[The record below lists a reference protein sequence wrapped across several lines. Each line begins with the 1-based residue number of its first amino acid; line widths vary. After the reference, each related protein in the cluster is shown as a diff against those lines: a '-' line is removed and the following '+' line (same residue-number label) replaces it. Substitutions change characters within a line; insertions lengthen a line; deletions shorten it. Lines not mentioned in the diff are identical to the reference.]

1 MEGDTTWHCPCG
13 SILCK
18 SSSKNR
24 HLKTKKHLAWV
35 ANNDNV
41 NDATSNITTNIK
53 KNPVDIVQYNSTKKK
68 TMKTKKTK
76 KKSKGSSEKQDTEQ
90 QECVVCLN
98 SYSDPKKLSV
108 CGHTFCKACIDK
120 WLKCNKNC
128 PCCRRN
134 VLESELPQPD
144 TNVQHDSNIL
154 LSILH
159 VIGWN

>member
-1 MEGDTTWHCPCG
+1 MEGDTWHCPCG

-41 NDATSNITTNIK
+41 NDATSNKSNKSNIK
-53 KNPVDIVQYNSTKKK
+53 NNPVEIIQDNSTKKK
-68 TMKTKKTK
+68 TKKR
-76 KKSKGSSEKQDTEQ
+76 SKRSSERQDTEH

-108 CGHTFCKACIDK
+108 CGHTFCKACINK

-134 VLESELPQPD
+134 VLESEIPQPAM
-144 TNVQHDSNIL
+144 NIQHESNIL
-154 LSILH
+154 LNILH
-159 VIGWN
+159 VIGLD